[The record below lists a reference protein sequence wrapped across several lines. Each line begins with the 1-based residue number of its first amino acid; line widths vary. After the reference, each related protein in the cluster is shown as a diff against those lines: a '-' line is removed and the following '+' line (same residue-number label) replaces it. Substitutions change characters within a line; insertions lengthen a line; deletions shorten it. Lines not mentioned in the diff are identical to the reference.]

1 MEKIFS
7 KTKSEERTWAKL
19 VNLNIVHWY
28 CDGPEPTAA
37 AIKYEERTRQR
48 KSVISFFL
56 RSFALNF
63 TRLPLFLQRW
73 TTRRGGLPSEAKLL
87 EQGDGRGG
95 DRDGLEQTPGEET
108 DA

>member
-1 MEKIFS
+1 MAVLIFSSFFLVRRRPQVDLEEYNFWEKIFS
-7 KTKSEERTWAKL
+7 KTKPEERTWAKL

-48 KSVISFFL
+48 KPVTSFLFC
-56 RSFALNF
+56 SFALSF

-73 TTRRGGLPSEAKLL
+73 TT
-87 EQGDGRGG
+87 
-95 DRDGLEQTPGEET
+95 
-108 DA
+108 